1 MVPVGL
7 ERVGDE
13 SVGGVDGEV
22 AASAAYWARV
32 TVLARMRS
40 TSEARWASSALTWNA
55 ASIASGLSCSS
66 TSAASALSMPCPE
79 IDWHDGCAVVV
90 CSWRQT

>member
-1 MVPVGL
+1 LVPVGL

-32 TVLARMRS
+32 TV
-40 TSEARWASSALTWNA
+40 TWNA